1 MKKIFLILT
10 AALMLASCEKWL
22 AEKPESFIGPDQI
35 EDSEDGVGVW
45 VSGVYANYLDD
56 MFRWAWFPFVLELD
70 CDYISGPEWFL
81 GTMGAGNF
89 QSAEMVSG
97 MWKCCYNL
105 IVDANLAK
113 RQIAKMR
120 NAGEDCK
127 NNAIGELEFHQA
139 FAYFMLVRAFG
150 PVPYIEKDV
159 LDGGT
164 YSNPRDSVA
173 TVYGHIIELLEDAAG
188 KMYKSG
194 DPRHT
199 PGHVN
204 AASAAGLLAKVYA
217 TMASAAMPEGTPVT
231 VRTGDGVSAVY
242 ETTEFG
248 QKVFKYRP
256 LTTNIFYKEAVAGY
270 EGMDSDDLYAKA
282 SEWAKKVIDGDYGTV
297 ELADYD
303 DLWKASSRNAS
314 EFLFNVQSLSGEMV
328 FRTQV
333 HVYYSGVFAS
343 QTSQKVTTGLWLGNT
358 YNWYRLFDDG
368 DYRITKGVRHLWQQS
383 FQADYNGYYYYPE
396 SDKDKYAGLS
406 DGNTYQ
412 YTHNSYTLAFTMKY
426 DDVTDRT
433 AENSDSSY
441 PFLRFADV
449 MLIYAEAENEL
460 GHGDEAVTYL
470 NKVRKRSNAVQLA
483 STPGKDALRSAILEE
498 RAKELACEGDR
509 RWDLLRWGIYIDA
522 MNAVT
527 LDDSGVNKTR
537 SSKHLLFP
545 IPQEELNS
553 NTEINEN
560 NPGWN

>member
-1 MKKIFLILT
+1 MKKTILILIA
-10 AALMLASCEKWL
+10 AALLASCDNWL

-35 EDSEDGVGVW
+35 EDSESGVDVW

-89 QSAEMVSG
+89 QAAEMVPG

-105 IVDANLAK
+105 IVDANLAE
-113 RQIAKMR
+113 RQIAKMQ
-120 NAGEDCK
+120 NVPDDYK
-127 NNAIGELEFHQA
+127 NNAIGELKFHRA
-139 FAYFMLVRAFG
+139 FAYFLLVRAFG
-150 PVPYIEKDV
+150 PVPYIAKDV

-173 TVYGHIIELLEDAAG
+173 VVYDHIIELLEDAAG

-217 TMASAAMPEGTPVT
+217 TMASAAMPEGTPIT
-231 VRTGDGVSAVY
+231 VRTGNGVSAVY
-242 ETTEFG
+242 QTEELG
-248 QKVFKYRP
+248 QTVYKYSP
-256 LTTNIFYKEAVAGY
+256 LITNIFFKEPVAGY
-270 EGMDSDDLYAKA
+270 EHMDSDALYALA
-282 SEWAKKVIDGDYGTV
+282 SSWAKKVIDGEYGPV
-297 ELADYD
+297 ELSDYD
-303 DLWKASSRNAS
+303 KLWKANNRDAS
-314 EFLFNVQSLSGEMV
+314 EFLFSVQSLSGEMV

-343 QTSQKVTTGLWLGNT
+343 ATSNKVTTGQWLGNT

-368 DYRITKGVRHLWQQS
+368 DYRIVDGVRHLWQQS

-396 SDKDKYAGLS
+396 SDKSKYAALG

-412 YTHNSYTLAFTMKY
+412 YSYNSYNLAFTMKY

-433 AENSDSSY
+433 AENSDSAY
-441 PFLRFADV
+441 PFLRYADV
-449 MLIYAEAENEL
+449 VLIYAEAENEL
-460 GHGDEAVTYL
+460 GHADEAMTYL
-470 NKVRKRSNAVQLA
+470 NLIRERSNAVKMPV
-483 STPGKDALRSAILEE
+483 TVGKDAMRSAILEE

-509 RWDLLRWGIYIDA
+509 RWDIIRWGIYIDA
-522 MNAVT
+522 MNAVCQ
-527 LDDSGVNKTR
+527 DDSGVNKKR
-537 SSKHLLFP
+537 EAKHLLFP
-545 IPQEELNS
+545 LPQEEINS
-553 NTEINEN
+553 NTAINEN